1 VVRSFRRTFLPAFLL
16 VVSSCPAFAATWKQP
31 TPDELK
37 MTADAAAP
45 DAPAVY
51 LFREETVDDKLHY
64 HHLYAQIKILNDK
77 GKEEFSD
84 VEIPY
89 EGGVI
94 SVRSI
99 EGRTIHPDGT
109 VIPFTSKPF
118 VKEVIRAGDTKIM
131 EKVFSMPEVTVGSI
145 LEYTY
150 DLQYEDNIVISP
162 DWDLQQPVFVHHAHY
177 HFVPATWFMGE
188 LSTKDR
194 FGKEQ
199 SATRLIYFP
208 LLPPGNKV
216 NYSIDGSYDLVVDNI
231 PAIPEEEYS
240 PPLGSFSYRLIFYYS
255 AGATGADY
263 WKTTGK
269 EWSKDVDRFANP
281 NDAIR
286 QAVAGIVSPSDS
298 DDQKL
303 RKIYAAVMTVE
314 NTRFTREHSAAEN
327 KAQGLRVKTAA
338 DIWAQK
344 RGSDDEINRL
354 FISMARA
361 AGLKAYAAA
370 VTERQKALLN
380 TGYLDW
386 GQLEDEIAIVNIG
399 GKDLFFDPGQRYC
412 EYGKLHWM
420 HTDVLGMRQSDNGI
434 APLTMPGATFQD
446 NETVRNADLEIGP
459 DGSLKG
465 TIRISMGGAD
475 ALRWRLKALSSDEQ
489 ESKSDF
495 EKEIQAC
502 VPDGVIVKMNHF
514 VGISDFNSSLLATL
528 DVSGSM
534 GTAAGKR
541 VLLPSSFFEA
551 RVKPIFAETKR
562 ENPIDLRFPYATED
576 RVTLKLA
583 PGLSLEGLP
592 TDTSVPMQK
601 LAFYT
606 VKYKSDANT
615 YSQDRVIA
623 VGTPLFKKEEYPNLR
638 DFFQKTGAQDQQ
650 QLVLKRSPVEAASA
664 GAAQ

>member
-1 VVRSFRRTFLPAFLL
+1 VVRSFRPVFLPAFLL

-37 MTADAAAP
+37 MTADPAAP

-208 LLPPGNKV
+208 LLPSGNKV

-286 QAVAGIVSPSDS
+286 QAIAGIVSPSDT

-303 RKIYAAVMTVE
+303 RKIYAAVMTIE

-344 RGSDDEINRL
+344 RGSDDEITRL

-420 HTDVLGMRQSDNGI
+420 HTDVLGMRQTDNGI

-489 ESKSDF
+489 ESKSDY

-514 VGISDFNSSLLATL
+514 VGISNFNSSLLATL

-562 ENPIDLRFPYATED
+562 ENPIDLRFPYASED

-592 TDTSVPMQK
+592 TDASVPMQK

-623 VGTPLFKKEEYPNLR
+623 VGTPLFKKEEYPDLR

-650 QLVLKRSPVEAASA
+650 QLVLKRAPVEAAST
-664 GAAQ
+664 AAQ

>member
-1 VVRSFRRTFLPAFLL
+1 VVRSFRPVFLPAFLL

-31 TPDELK
+31 TSDELK
-37 MTADAAAP
+37 MTADPAAP

-208 LLPPGNKV
+208 LLPSGNKV

-286 QAVAGIVSPSDS
+286 QAVAGIVSPSDT

-303 RKIYAAVMTVE
+303 RKIYAAVMTIE

-344 RGSDDEINRL
+344 RGSDDEITRL

-361 AGLKAYAAA
+361 AGLKAHAAA

-386 GQLEDEIAIVNIG
+386 GQLEDEIAIVNVG
-399 GKDLFFDPGQRYC
+399 GKDVFFDPGQRYC

-465 TIRISMGGAD
+465 TIRISMGGAE

-623 VGTPLFKKEEYPNLR
+623 VGTPLFKKEEYPDLR

>member
-1 VVRSFRRTFLPAFLL
+1 VVRSFRPIFLPAFLL

-37 MTADAAAP
+37 MTADPAAP

-99 EGRTIHPDGT
+99 EGRIIHPDGT

-208 LLPPGNKV
+208 LLPSGNKV

-255 AGATGADY
+255 AGDPAP
-263 WKTTGK
+263 TTGK
-269 EWSKDVDRFANP
+269 PPARNGPKTSTA
-281 NDAIR
+281 
-286 QAVAGIVSPSDS
+286 SP
-298 DDQKL
+298 
-303 RKIYAAVMTVE
+303 IPT
-314 NTRFTREHSAAEN
+314 TPSARPSPA
-327 KAQGLRVKTAA
+327 
-338 DIWAQK
+338 
-344 RGSDDEINRL
+344 
-354 FISMARA
+354 
-361 AGLKAYAAA
+361 
-370 VTERQKALLN
+370 
-380 TGYLDW
+380 
-386 GQLEDEIAIVNIG
+386 
-399 GKDLFFDPGQRYC
+399 
-412 EYGKLHWM
+412 
-420 HTDVLGMRQSDNGI
+420 
-434 APLTMPGATFQD
+434 
-446 NETVRNADLEIGP
+446 
-459 DGSLKG
+459 
-465 TIRISMGGAD
+465 
-475 ALRWRLKALSSDEQ
+475 
-489 ESKSDF
+489 
-495 EKEIQAC
+495 
-502 VPDGVIVKMNHF
+502 
-514 VGISDFNSSLLATL
+514 SSLPPTP
-528 DVSGSM
+528 
-534 GTAAGKR
+534 TTR
-541 VLLPSSFFEA
+541 SSA
-551 RVKPIFAETKR
+551 
-562 ENPIDLRFPYATED
+562 
-576 RVTLKLA
+576 
-583 PGLSLEGLP
+583 
-592 TDTSVPMQK
+592 
-601 LAFYT
+601 
-606 VKYKSDANT
+606 KS
-615 YSQDRVIA
+615 
-623 VGTPLFKKEEYPNLR
+623 TPP
-638 DFFQKTGAQDQQ
+638 
-650 QLVLKRSPVEAASA
+650 
-664 GAAQ
+664 

>member
-1 VVRSFRRTFLPAFLL
+1 MVRSFRPVFLPAFLL

-37 MTADAAAP
+37 MTADPAAP

-208 LLPPGNKV
+208 LLPSGNKV

-240 PPLGSFSYRLIFYYS
+240 PPLGSFSYLLIVYYS

-286 QAVAGIVSPSDS
+286 QAIAGIVSPSDT
-298 DDQKL
+298 DAQKL
-303 RKIYAAVMTVE
+303 RKIYAAVMTIE

-344 RGSDDEINRL
+344 RGSDDEITRL

-420 HTDVLGMRQSDNGI
+420 HTDVLGMRQTDNGI

-489 ESKSDF
+489 ESKSDY

-514 VGISDFNSSLLATL
+514 VGISDFNSSLLAIL

-541 VLLPSSFFEA
+541 VLLPGSFFEA
-551 RVKPIFAETKR
+551 RVKPIFAESKR

-623 VGTPLFKKEEYPNLR
+623 VGTPLFKKEEYPDLR

-650 QLVLKRSPVEAASA
+650 QLVLKRSPVETAA

>member
-1 VVRSFRRTFLPAFLL
+1 
-16 VVSSCPAFAATWKQP
+16 
-31 TPDELK
+31 
-37 MTADAAAP
+37 MT
-45 DAPAVY
+45 
-51 LFREETVDDKLHY
+51 
-64 HHLYAQIKILNDK
+64 I
-77 GKEEFSD
+77 
-84 VEIPY
+84 
-89 EGGVI
+89 
-94 SVRSI
+94 
-99 EGRTIHPDGT
+99 
-109 VIPFTSKPF
+109 
-118 VKEVIRAGDTKIM
+118 
-131 EKVFSMPEVTVGSI
+131 
-145 LEYTY
+145 
-150 DLQYEDNIVISP
+150 
-162 DWDLQQPVFVHHAHY
+162 
-177 HFVPATWFMGE
+177 
-188 LSTKDR
+188 
-194 FGKEQ
+194 
-199 SATRLIYFP
+199 
-208 LLPPGNKV
+208 
-216 NYSIDGSYDLVVDNI
+216 
-231 PAIPEEEYS
+231 
-240 PPLGSFSYRLIFYYS
+240 
-255 AGATGADY
+255 
-263 WKTTGK
+263 
-269 EWSKDVDRFANP
+269 
-281 NDAIR
+281 
-286 QAVAGIVSPSDS
+286 
-298 DDQKL
+298 
-303 RKIYAAVMTVE
+303 E

-344 RGSDDEINRL
+344 RGSDDEITRL

-420 HTDVLGMRQSDNGI
+420 HTDVLGMRQTDNGI
-434 APLTMPGATFQD
+434 APLTMPGAAFQD

-465 TIRISMGGAD
+465 TIRISMGGAE

-562 ENPIDLRFPYATED
+562 ENPIDLRFPYASED

-623 VGTPLFKKEEYPNLR
+623 VGTPLFKKEEYPDLR

>member
-1 VVRSFRRTFLPAFLL
+1 MVRSFRPVFLPAFLL

-37 MTADAAAP
+37 MTADPAAP

-208 LLPPGNKV
+208 LLPSGNKV

-286 QAVAGIVSPSDS
+286 QAIAGIVSPSDT

-303 RKIYAAVMTVE
+303 RKIYAAVMTIE

-344 RGSDDEINRL
+344 RGSDDEITRL

-420 HTDVLGMRQSDNGI
+420 HTDVLGMRQTDNGI

-489 ESKSDF
+489 ESKSDY

-514 VGISDFNSSLLATL
+514 VGISDFNSSLLAIL

-541 VLLPSSFFEA
+541 VLLPGSFFEA
-551 RVKPIFAETKR
+551 RVKPIFAEAKR

-623 VGTPLFKKEEYPNLR
+623 VGTPLFKKEEYPDLR

-650 QLVLKRSPVEAASA
+650 QLVLKRSPVETAA

>member
-1 VVRSFRRTFLPAFLL
+1 MVRSFRPIFLPAFLL

-37 MTADAAAP
+37 MTADPAAP

-99 EGRTIHPDGT
+99 EGRIIHPDGT

-208 LLPPGNKV
+208 LLPSGNKV

-286 QAVAGIVSPSDS
+286 QAVAGIVSPSDT

-303 RKIYAAVMTVE
+303 RKIYAAVMTIE

-344 RGSDDEINRL
+344 RGSDDEITRL

-361 AGLKAYAAA
+361 SGLKAYAAA

-412 EYGKLHWM
+412 QYGKLHWM

-623 VGTPLFKKEEYPNLR
+623 VGTPLFKKEEYPDLR